1 MMLQVLKNEKFL
13 KYGRI
18 LFEVVRALYF
28 IGATIVGLFYTVVLA
43 DPNGRQT
50 ILQAAL
56 SGLKDLLT
64 FPPAIAF
71 VAYIFAVFSYNKR
84 QFIKRVTW
92 ISVFSILIVF
102 LSQYIPYNFPRID
115 NDIFALTSLYIF
127 YASTFWGMV
136 GLCLPKDCFL
146 NHQPT
151 RTTQMLRIIFYFIVS
166 ISFLS
171 FPVYRI
177 IRLLAVP

>member
-56 SGLKDLLT
+56 SGLKDLLS

-92 ISVFSILIVF
+92 ISLLTLAISIITQMRFFHVPF
-102 LSQYIPYNFPRID
+102 
-115 NDIFALTSLYIF
+115 NDLVVVGSMYIF
-127 YASTFWGMV
+127 FASTFWGIV
-136 GLCLPKDCFL
+136 GLCLPKHCFL
-146 NHQPT
+146 DHQPT
-151 RTTQMLRIIFYFIVS
+151 RTTQVLRIIFYFTLFS
-166 ISFLS
+166 TYFAFLLYYI
-171 FPVYRI
+171 FG
-177 IRLLAVP
+177 